1 MRVPVS
7 ECKGTQCNAQWR
19 DFKKCPFST
28 SKGFPGFLL
37 ASISVEQ
44 SNRFVGDQAVYHPQK
59 IPERSMYFLVSHVYM
74 GRSLPSADPNGLS
87 DPYVEIYCGGSKAV
101 SSVRPETLNPV
112 WYENMV
118 TKVKL
123 PVNRHLRRPLS
134 VQVWDQ
140 DFGSG
145 ALASLLSD
153 DFLGSA
159 DVSWKVAFGSRFDKG
174 DLHTYAEPTQWIHLT
189 DPLDGSRSGEILLSF
204 QLFPESQ
211 FSQAQAAGEMNIVPE
226 FIKDCQLQIT
236 ALGCRSLAPFGIRSV
251 NNPLIEFD
259 LASSTSSVGAKGHQG
274 KKKKVP
280 KVSQLL
286 RTKRTSTPTGSDP
299 NFSHTFNVNVNVPLN
314 PLFSPVITIRCIDSW
329 LFGLKTPMVGT
340 GRILLES
347 L

>member
-1 MRVPVS
+1 
-7 ECKGTQCNAQWR
+7 
-19 DFKKCPFST
+19 
-28 SKGFPGFLL
+28 
-37 ASISVEQ
+37 
-44 SNRFVGDQAVYHPQK
+44 
-59 IPERSMYFLVSHVYM
+59 M

-101 SSVRPETLNPV
+101 TSVCPETLNPV
-112 WYENMV
+112 WYENIV

-140 DFGSG
+140 DFGHVHG

-159 DVSWKVAFGSRFDKG
+159 DVSWKVAFGSRFEKG

-259 LASSTSSVGAKGHQG
+259 LASSTSSVGAKGHEG